1 MNALMRRVYRDLSW
15 LAVLLPVMAGAQI
28 DPVKRDLIQFGY
40 NQPTEG
46 KAPLAAYAYYYHN
59 QPDFLRTNLTL
70 RLALAPTY
78 IDSEFGFNHGLGPN
92 TDFALGLAGGG
103 FADGYNEIR
112 NGKWLEGQ
120 SFDGNG
126 AEINGS
132 VYHLFNPGDMI
143 PLNWVFHTGARGSFY
158 QANDK
163 TSPAFELPDDM
174 AEFNVRTGLRY
185 GGMEPTLFPDLAME
199 LAVWYESEIR
209 TSAGSYGFNGDR
221 ELETA
226 SHLFWA
232 SAALSYTLPE
242 SKQNIFARLIAGTS
256 VNADRLSAYRLG
268 GFLPLIAEYP
278 LSLPGYYFQE
288 FSARQF
294 VLLNASYTVPIAPN
308 ERWNLEFNGATAGIN
323 YLSGTA
329 QAGNWVS
336 GVGAGLLYR
345 SPSDRYKVILNYA
358 YGIDAIRSDGRGAS
372 SITVL
377 LQVDLGKMHSKDF
390 SQTQPNRWQ
399 GWNWLLGR

>member
-1 MNALMRRVYRDLSW
+1 MRRVYRDLSW

-103 FADGYNEIR
+103 FADSYNEIR

-294 VLLNASYTVPIAPN
+294 VLLNASYTIPIAPN
-308 ERWNLEFNGATAGIN
+308 ERWNLELNGATAGID

-377 LQVDLGKMHSKDF
+377 FQMDLGKMHSKDF

>member
-1 MNALMRRVYRDLSW
+1 M
-15 LAVLLPVMAGAQI
+15 LLPVMAGAQI

>member
-1 MNALMRRVYRDLSW
+1 MNDLMRRVYRDASW
-15 LAVLLPVMAGAQI
+15 LVVLLPVMAGAQI

-40 NQPTEG
+40 NQPMEG
-46 KAPLAAYAYYYHN
+46 RAPLAAYAYYYHN

-112 NGKWLEGQ
+112 NGKWLEGE

-132 VYHLFNPGDMI
+132 VYHLFNPGDQI
-143 PLNWVFHTGARGSFY
+143 PLNFVLHTGARGSFY

-163 TSPAFELPDDM
+163 TDPHFELPDDM

-209 TSAGSYGFNGDR
+209 SSAGTYGFNGDR
-221 ELETA
+221 EMETA

-268 GFLPLIAEYP
+268 GFLPLFAEYP

-294 VLLNASYTVPIAPN
+294 VLLNASYTIPIAPD
-308 ERWNLEFNGATAGIN
+308 ERWNLEFNGATAGID
-323 YLSGTA
+323 YLPGTG

-336 GVGAGLLYR
+336 GVGAGILYR

-377 LQVDLGKMHSKDF
+377 FQMDLGKMHSKDF
-390 SQTQPNRWQ
+390 SKTQPNRWR

>member
-1 MNALMRRVYRDLSW
+1 M
-15 LAVLLPVMAGAQI
+15 LLPVMAGAQI

-103 FADGYNEIR
+103 FADSYNEIR

>member
-1 MNALMRRVYRDLSW
+1 MRRVYRDLSW